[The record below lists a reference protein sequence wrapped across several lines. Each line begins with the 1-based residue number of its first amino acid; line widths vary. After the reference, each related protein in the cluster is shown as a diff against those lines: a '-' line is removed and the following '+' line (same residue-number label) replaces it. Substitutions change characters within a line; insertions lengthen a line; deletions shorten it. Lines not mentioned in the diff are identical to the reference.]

1 MKTMRILISVI
12 LIGLFF
18 ISSFAETKISEKEK
32 HEISR
37 LLDKQVQAWNEG
49 NLEKFMQTYWN
60 SEKLS
65 FVGSRGPTYGW
76 KATLESYK
84 KGYPDKAAMGILKFT
99 ILDISKIDRKTVYVI
114 GKFDLTREMGNLS
127 GHFTLVI
134 QKINNEWLIVS
145 DHSSSSN

>member
-1 MKTMRILISVI
+1 MRVI
-12 LIGLFF
+12 LTGLLILVLFTT
-18 ISSFAETKISEKEK
+18 SVAETKISEKEK
-32 HEISR
+32 SEING

-49 NLEKFMQTYWN
+49 NLGKFMQTYWN

-76 KATLESYK
+76 TATLDSYK
-84 KGYPDKAAMGILKFT
+84 KGYPDNAAMGNLKFT
-99 ILDISKIDRKTVYVI
+99 ILDMSKIDRKTVYVI
-114 GKFDLTREMGNLS
+114 GRFELTRDAGNLS

-134 QKINNEWLIVS
+134 QKFKNEWLIIS

>member
-1 MKTMRILISVI
+1 MRVIFTGILVAM
-12 LIGLFF
+12 LFVN
-18 ISSFAETKISEKEK
+18 SFAEAKISEKEK
-32 HEISR
+32 REISG
-37 LLDKQVQAWNEG
+37 LLDKQVLAWNEG

-76 KATLESYK
+76 QATLESYK
-84 KGYPDKAAMGILKFT
+84 KGYPDKAAMGNLKFT
-99 ILDISKIDRKTVYVI
+99 ILELSKIDRKTVYVI
-114 GKFDLTREMGNLS
+114 GKFDLAREMGNLS

-134 QKINNEWLIVS
+134 QKIKNEWLIIS